1 MGNIKVVLE
10 IKRLKFQEEYMM
22 KNSWKR
28 FWLGGLVLGVSAI
41 ALAGCGN
48 KSDDQ
53 SASSDTNSSQVKGD
67 IKLWVDTEHI
77 AAIKGQ
83 VSKFEKANPDVKVKI
98 KTGSSAD
105 ALKDVSKDPEKA
117 ADVFMMPHDQIG
129 QMAEAGLLY
138 PVGKKQVATIKKNN
152 VDSAIQGVTW
162 KNKVYG
168 YPYGIESQVLYYNKS
183 KLSENDVKSW
193 DSLTQKGKLGANFA
207 ENGANYIFAPLF
219 MSNGDVLYGE
229 NGEDLKGTNFNN
241 QNGVEV
247 LSWIA
252 KQKSNPGVVQTNA
265 AALANLQSGKI
276 DAFLSGP
283 WSKNDVKKALG
294 DKMAV
299 AAYPT
304 VNFGSGEKQM
314 KAFLGVKVYGVN
326 QQTKSPLAS
335 MALANYL
342 SNEKTQE
349 IEFKK
354 NGVVPSNKRA
364 QEATNVKTDAVAK
377 SVMAMSDNDHSVV
390 MPKLPEMTTF
400 WPPMDSL
407 INDVYKG
414 KINATQ
420 YQAKL
425 DKFVSDNAKKTK

>member
-1 MGNIKVVLE
+1 
-10 IKRLKFQEEYMM
+10 MM

-335 MALANYL
+335 MILANYL

>member
-1 MGNIKVVLE
+1 
-10 IKRLKFQEEYMM
+10 MM

-67 IKLWVDTEHI
+67 IKLWVDTEHT
-77 AAIKGQ
+77 ATIKGQ

-138 PVGKKQVATIKKNN
+138 PIGKKQVATIKKNN

-207 ENGANYIFAPLF
+207 ENGANYTFAPLF

>member
-1 MGNIKVVLE
+1 
-10 IKRLKFQEEYMM
+10 M

>member
-1 MGNIKVVLE
+1 
-10 IKRLKFQEEYMM
+10 MM

-229 NGEDLKGTNFNN
+229 NGEDLKGTYFNN

>member
-1 MGNIKVVLE
+1 
-10 IKRLKFQEEYMM
+10 MM

-138 PVGKKQVATIKKNN
+138 PIGKKQVATIKKNN

-377 SVMAMSDNDHSVV
+377 SVMVMSDNDHSVV

>member
-1 MGNIKVVLE
+1 
-10 IKRLKFQEEYMM
+10 MM

-138 PVGKKQVATIKKNN
+138 PIGKKQVATIKKNN

-207 ENGANYIFAPLF
+207 ENGANYIFTPLF

-294 DKMAV
+294 DKMVV

>member
-1 MGNIKVVLE
+1 
-10 IKRLKFQEEYMM
+10 M

-138 PVGKKQVATIKKNN
+138 PIGKKQVATIKKNN

-377 SVMAMSDNDHSVV
+377 SVMVMSDNDHSVV

>member
-1 MGNIKVVLE
+1 
-10 IKRLKFQEEYMM
+10 MM

>member
-1 MGNIKVVLE
+1 
-10 IKRLKFQEEYMM
+10 MM

-138 PVGKKQVATIKKNN
+138 PIGKKQVATIKKNN

-207 ENGANYIFAPLF
+207 ENGANYTFAPLF

>member
-1 MGNIKVVLE
+1 
-10 IKRLKFQEEYMM
+10 MM

-219 MSNGDVLYGE
+219 MSNGDILYGE

>member
-1 MGNIKVVLE
+1 
-10 IKRLKFQEEYMM
+10 MM

-83 VSKFEKANPDVKVKI
+83 VSKFEKANPNVKVKI

-138 PVGKKQVATIKKNN
+138 PIGKKQVATIKKNN

>member
-1 MGNIKVVLE
+1 
-10 IKRLKFQEEYMM
+10 MM

-183 KLSENDVKSW
+183 KLSENDIKSW

>member
-1 MGNIKVVLE
+1 
-10 IKRLKFQEEYMM
+10 MM

-138 PVGKKQVATIKKNN
+138 PIGKKQVATIKKNN

>member
-1 MGNIKVVLE
+1 
-10 IKRLKFQEEYMM
+10 MM

-77 AAIKGQ
+77 SAIKGQ

>member
-1 MGNIKVVLE
+1 
-10 IKRLKFQEEYMM
+10 M

-414 KINATQ
+414 KIKATQ

>member
-1 MGNIKVVLE
+1 
-10 IKRLKFQEEYMM
+10 MM

-98 KTGSSAD
+98 KTGSSPD

-138 PVGKKQVATIKKNN
+138 PIGKKQVATIKKNN

>member
-1 MGNIKVVLE
+1 
-10 IKRLKFQEEYMM
+10 MM

-414 KINATQ
+414 KIKATQ

>member
-1 MGNIKVVLE
+1 
-10 IKRLKFQEEYMM
+10 M

-28 FWLGGLVLGVSAI
+28 VWLGGLVLGISAVT
-41 ALAGCGN
+41 LAGCGN
-48 KSDDQ
+48 KSSDQ
-53 SASSDTNSSQVKGD
+53 STSSEASSSKVKGD
-67 IKLWVDTEHI
+67 VKLWVDTDHI

-83 VSKFEKANPDVKVKI
+83 VAKFEKANPDVNVKVKA
-98 KTGSSAD
+98 GSSAD
-105 ALKDVSKDPEKA
+105 ALKDVSKDPDKA

-138 PVGKKQVATIKKNN
+138 PIGKKQVTTIKKNN
-152 VDSAIQGVTW
+152 VDSAVQGVTW

-183 KLSENDVKSW
+183 KLSANDVKTW
-193 DSLTQKGKLGANFA
+193 DGLTKAGKLGTNFA
-207 ENGANYIFAPLF
+207 ENGTNYIFAPLF
-219 MSNGDVLYGE
+219 MSNGDVLYGQ
-229 NGEDLKGTNFNN
+229 NGENLDGTNFNN
-241 QNGVEV
+241 QKGVEV

-294 DKMAV
+294 DKMGV

-304 VNFGSGEKQM
+304 VNFGSGDKQM
-314 KAFLGVKVYGVN
+314 KTFLGVKVYGVN
-326 QQTKSPLAS
+326 QQTKSPLAA
-335 MALANYL
+335 MALADYL

-349 IEFKK
+349 VEFNK
-354 NGVVPSNKRA
+354 NGVVPSNKQA
-364 QEATNVKTDAVAK
+364 QQTTKVKTDVVAK
-377 SVMAMSDNDHSVV
+377 SVMEMSDTKHSVV

-414 KINATQ
+414 KIKSTQ
-420 YQAKL
+420 YQEKL
-425 DKFVSDNAKKTK
+425 DKFVTDNAKKTK

>member
-1 MGNIKVVLE
+1 
-10 IKRLKFQEEYMM
+10 MM

-83 VSKFEKANPDVKVKI
+83 VSKFEKANPNVKVKI

-138 PVGKKQVATIKKNN
+138 PIGKKQVATIKKNN

-276 DAFLSGP
+276 DAF
-283 WSKNDVKKALG
+283 
-294 DKMAV
+294 
-299 AAYPT
+299 
-304 VNFGSGEKQM
+304 
-314 KAFLGVKVYGVN
+314 
-326 QQTKSPLAS
+326 
-335 MALANYL
+335 
-342 SNEKTQE
+342 
-349 IEFKK
+349 
-354 NGVVPSNKRA
+354 
-364 QEATNVKTDAVAK
+364 
-377 SVMAMSDNDHSVV
+377 
-390 MPKLPEMTTF
+390 
-400 WPPMDSL
+400 
-407 INDVYKG
+407 
-414 KINATQ
+414 
-420 YQAKL
+420 
-425 DKFVSDNAKKTK
+425 

>member
-1 MGNIKVVLE
+1 
-10 IKRLKFQEEYMM
+10 M
-22 KNSWKR
+22 KQFTTSTIITT
-28 FWLGGLVLGVSAI
+28 LI
-41 ALAGCGN
+41 
-48 KSDDQ
+48 
-53 SASSDTNSSQVKGD
+53 D
-67 IKLWVDTEHI
+67 I
-77 AAIKGQ
+77 
-83 VSKFEKANPDVKVKI
+83 FR
-98 KTGSSAD
+98 KTMNYSG
-105 ALKDVSKDPEKA
+105 LKDVCLDRDMA
-117 ADVFMMPHDQIG
+117 ADVFLMPHDQIG
-129 QMAEAGLLY
+129 QMGEAGLLY
-138 PVGKKQVATIKKNN
+138 PIGKKQVATIKKNN

>member
-1 MGNIKVVLE
+1 
-10 IKRLKFQEEYMM
+10 M

-138 PVGKKQVATIKKNN
+138 PIGKKQVATIKKNN